1 MTALWSPNDHLMHLM
16 AAKWPSHDRPMA
28 PRWQGVVYLEEGGKK
43 KILLR
48 ATGETMDLER

>member
-1 MTALWSPNDHLMHLM
+1 MTALWSPNEHLMHLM